1 MAADPNSEE
10 KRVLDNPE
18 NLIISDSLKEI
29 LLGDGDGNPVSGLDS
44 GVMSARIIWRD
55 GFVTGDLVSVSR
67 NQSAAKVNLMMRR
80 NGSLIIFRK
89 SIGAQVEVEMKDG
102 MYEQILDGKISSV
115 SLIKDKDLPEDK
127 VIIAFSISLE

>member
-18 NLIISDSLKEI
+18 NLIISDSLKDI
-29 LLGDGDGNPVSGLDS
+29 LMGDGTSASGLDS
-44 GVMSARIIWRD
+44 GTMNVRVIWRD
-55 GFVTGDLVSVSR
+55 GFVTGDIVSVSR
-67 NQSAAKVNLMMRR
+67 TKSTATVNLMMRR

-115 SLIKDKDLPEDK
+115 SLIKDKDLPEDN